1 MEVAKKPKQTGNP
14 RKLKNLKINKYS
26 IYMQQKELYL
36 EVETGNGFID
46 VSIFRVH
53 VLSHQ
58 RPILLITTNLG

>member
-1 MEVAKKPKQTGNP
+1 
-14 RKLKNLKINKYS
+14 
-26 IYMQQKELYL
+26 MQQKELYL

-58 RPILLITTNLG
+58 RPILLITANLG